1 MHSDYRNR
9 SDARHVLSPTR
20 VGDNSHTHKLECRRS
35 HSDIQLRQTDSME
48 GHSGDATVAG
58 SNSVIASSWPRS
70 VDDLTTKL
78 NTKVTDADDVN
89 SDGVNYK
96 ISDTGTHSNSQFSV
110 P

>member
-1 MHSDYRNR
+1 
-9 SDARHVLSPTR
+9 
-20 VGDNSHTHKLECRRS
+20 
-35 HSDIQLRQTDSME
+35 ME